1 MGKSERKH
9 HRAATVPQNCTP
21 SPSHVVIA
29 SVGVES
35 AWGRDVAR
43 KSTAQ
48 SQQEE
53 EGKKVQREKPG
64 RKMPLKAVKL
74 QISSQPRDMVGV

>member
-21 SPSHVVIA
+21 STSHVVIA
-29 SVGVES
+29 SASVES
-35 AWGRDVAR
+35 AWGHDVTR

-48 SQQEE
+48 SQQEKV
-53 EGKKVQREKPG
+53 GKKCREKSLG
-64 RKMPLKAVKL
+64 GKCHEKL
-74 QISSQPRDMVGV
+74 